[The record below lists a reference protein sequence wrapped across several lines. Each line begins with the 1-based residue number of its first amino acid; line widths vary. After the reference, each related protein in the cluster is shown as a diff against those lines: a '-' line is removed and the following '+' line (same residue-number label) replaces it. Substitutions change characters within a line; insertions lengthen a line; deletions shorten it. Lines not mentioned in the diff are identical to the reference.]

1 MIDYCRKLRLWDE
14 SSLLIKACDKNIQPE
29 GDMDGRRSCDS
40 RSFGLDGRR
49 NRPKGEKTTQSLI
62 TCIITKSK
70 CQGYECNLIRD
81 VSRTYK

>member
-14 SSLLIKACDKNIQPE
+14 ISLLIKACDKNIQPE
-29 GDMDGRRSCDS
+29 GDMDGCRSCDS

-70 CQGYECNLIRD
+70 C
-81 VSRTYK
+81 